1 MAWHVILD
9 SGSLLEGAGVEVLH
23 AGDVVAVFRHQGG
36 LFAIDGICMHQGGPL
51 VRGKLADG
59 TIQCP
64 WHGWMYELATGN
76 NAVTC
81 QRMLRTYRVRE
92 NDGKIEIDFDA

>member
-1 MAWHVILD
+1 MVWKEVLKSEALA
-9 SGSLLEGAGVEVLH
+9 EGQGVEVLH
-23 AGDVVAVFRHQGG
+23 EGNIIAVFRHRGE
-36 LFAIDGICMHQGGPL
+36 LFAVDGICMHQGGPL
-51 VRGKLADG
+51 ARGKLADG

-81 QRMLRTYRVRE
+81 QHMLHTYPIQE
-92 NDGKIEIDFDA
+92 SDGKIEIDLRP

>member
-1 MAWHVILD
+1 MAWLEVLD
-9 SGSLLEGAGVEVLH
+9 SQALKEGEGSEVLH
-23 AGDVVAVFRHQGG
+23 HGNVIAVFRHEGRLYAVDG
-36 LFAIDGICMHQGGPL
+36 LCMHQGGPL
-51 VRGKLADG
+51 ARGKLANG

-81 QRMLRTYRVRE
+81 QRMLRIYPVRE
-92 NDGKIEIDFDA
+92 IDGKIEIDLET